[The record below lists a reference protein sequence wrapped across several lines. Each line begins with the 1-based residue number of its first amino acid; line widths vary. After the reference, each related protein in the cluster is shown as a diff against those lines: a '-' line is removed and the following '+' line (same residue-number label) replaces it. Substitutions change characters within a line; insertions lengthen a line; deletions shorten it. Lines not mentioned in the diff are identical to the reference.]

1 MDFSKLGSTKK
12 PPAPTDPIKIFAT
25 LPSLPGTFNDL
36 WRGQDKALA
45 DWHANRGKRDVL
57 VSLNTGAGKTI
68 VGLLVAQSLVNEGLE
83 NVLYIC
89 STIDLVRQTSAEAKR
104 IGMEHTTRVRRE
116 FSNDLFE
123 TGKSFC
129 ITTYAAV
136 FNGYSAL
143 RNKFF
148 PQAIIFD
155 DAHVAEG
162 LLRGAF
168 TLRIDVRNQEE
179 LFDEIAQLFKPH
191 FQELGVGGRFKDSL
205 DLSRYSTSFVAPSG
219 LYERSARLLQILL
232 CHGIKDHEELK
243 YPFAWLEDHID
254 TCAAVFT
261 RGVFELTPPFLPSLA
276 LDIFQRK
283 IRRVY
288 LSATLESQT
297 DFIRAFGRLPDVTI
311 TPSNDAGNGE
321 RLIVSGRKIKGG
333 FGAGFATKLVKSQ
346 KVVIAVPDYDCAK
359 DWSSLAEPPTTETF
373 SIRLDEF
380 RKAKHGAFT
389 LVSRVDGI
397 DLPHDT
403 CRIMIMDGLPSGSS
417 LIERYQWEYLRM
429 NNVHAVRVANRLA
442 QLFGR
447 INRGR
452 NDYGAFLIEGD
463 DLSKWLAKD
472 RNLALLPPLLQ
483 KQILI
488 GREVQEEFQISEST
502 QAIELIERVLSRD
515 QGWLNYYQREVKLAE
530 LDKDQLARHKA
541 AEPFLVAAALSE
553 AKYAAAMWNDDP
565 ATARRE
571 LEKTAD
577 TTAQHDTPLGGWHA
591 VWLGAA
597 FDREGDRDSALISYG
612 HAMRR
617 LGGGMVL
624 PRRAGGRIEQNQG
637 PQLNVFGRSLQG
649 LLSYSHG
656 NKFEAELAKL
666 AKTLAM
672 IDEGNPKKAEVG
684 VRMLGELLGF
694 IATRPDNDE
703 GTGPDVLWRDEVKP
717 RQFGFEL
724 KTDKQTPATYF
735 KKDVSQAHDHIEWMR
750 QSHGDFALLG
760 LAFVGPEG
768 SVHVKANPSEAMS
781 LCTVSSLAAL
791 SDEVLALIE
800 DLRKR
805 TPMERVIS
813 ISKETQRDYWDLE
826 AILRR
831 LDLKP
836 LTSDGSGCLVSCAGL
851 SPIPI
856 ARDE

>member
-1 MDFSKLGSTKK
+1 MDFSKLGSSKK
-12 PPAPTDPIKIFAT
+12 APAPTNPIKIFET
-25 LPSLPGTFNDL
+25 LPSLSGTFNDL
-36 WRGQDKALA
+36 WRGQDRALGE
-45 DWHANRGKRDVL
+45 WHANRVRGDII

-68 VGLLVAQSLVNEGLE
+68 VGLLIAQSLVNEGLE
-83 NVLYIC
+83 NVLYVC
-89 STIDLVRQTSAEAKR
+89 STIDLVRQTSEEAKR

-129 ITTYAAV
+129 ITTYAAL
-136 FNGYSAL
+136 FNGHSAL
-143 RNKFF
+143 RNRFF

-155 DAHVAEG
+155 DAHVAES

-168 TLRIDVRNQEE
+168 TLRIDIHDQAE
-179 LFDEIAQLFKPH
+179 LFNEIAELFKPH
-191 FQELGVGGRFKDSL
+191 FRDLGVAGRFRDSI
-205 DLSRYSTSFVAPSG
+205 DLSRYSTSFVAPGG
-219 LYERSARLLQILL
+219 LYERSARLLEILL
-232 CHGIKDHEELK
+232 RHGIKDHEELK

-254 TCAAVFT
+254 ACAAVFT
-261 RGVFELTPPFLPSLA
+261 RGAFELTPPFLPSLA
-276 LDIFQRK
+276 LDIFQQK

-297 DFIRAFGRLPDVTI
+297 DFIRAFGRLPEVTVA
-311 TPSNDAGNGE
+311 PSNDAGNGE
-321 RLIVSGRKIKGG
+321 RLIVNGRKIKGG
-333 FGAGFATKLVKSQ
+333 FGPNFATKLVKSQ
-346 KVVIAVPDYDCAK
+346 KAVIAVPDYERAK
-359 DWSSLAEPPTTETF
+359 TWSAIAEPPTTQNF
-373 SIRLDEF
+373 SEKLNEF
-380 RKAKHGAFT
+380 RGAKRGAFA

-403 CRIMIMDGLPSGSS
+403 CRIMIMAGLPSGAS

-463 DLSKWLAKD
+463 DLSKWLGND

-488 GREVQEEFQISEST
+488 GREVQSEFGISEPG
-502 QAIELIERVLSRD
+502 QAIELIERVLGRD
-515 QGWLNYYQREVKLAE
+515 QGWLDYYQREVKLAE
-530 LDKDQLARHKA
+530 LDHDQLARHKA

-571 LEKTAD
+571 LEKTVD

-597 FDREGDRDSALISYG
+597 FDREGDKNSALISYG

-617 LGGGMVL
+617 LGRSMTL
-624 PRRAGGRIEQNQG
+624 PHPVNGRVEKVKG
-637 PQLNVFGRSLQG
+637 PELNAFGRSLQE
-649 LLSYSHG
+649 LLGYSHG
-656 NKFEAELAKL
+656 DKFESEVAKL
-666 AKTLAM
+666 TKTLAM
-672 IDEGNPKKAEVG
+672 IDDGDPKQAEAG

-694 IATRPDNDE
+694 TATRPDNDE
-703 GTGPDVLWRDEVKP
+703 GTGPDVLWRDEAKP

-724 KTDKQTPATYF
+724 KTDQQTPATYF
-735 KKDVSQAHDHIEWMR
+735 KKDVAQAHDHLEWME
-750 QSHGDFALLG
+750 QSHDGHALLG

-768 SVHVKANPSEAMS
+768 GVHAKANPSEAMS
-781 LCTVSSLAAL
+781 LCLVSSLAAL
-791 SDEVLALIE
+791 RDDLLALIE
-800 DLRKR
+800 DLRKH
-805 TPMERVIS
+805 TPMERVIA
-813 ISKETQRDYWDLE
+813 ISKETERDCWDLE
-826 AILRR
+826 AILKR
-831 LDLKP
+831 LNLKP
-836 LTSDGSGCLVSCAGL
+836 LTK
-851 SPIPI
+851 
-856 ARDE
+856 